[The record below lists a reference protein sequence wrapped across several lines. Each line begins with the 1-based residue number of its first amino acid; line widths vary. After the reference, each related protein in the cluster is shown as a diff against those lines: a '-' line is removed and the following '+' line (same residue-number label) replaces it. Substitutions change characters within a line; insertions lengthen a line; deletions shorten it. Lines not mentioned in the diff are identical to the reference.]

1 MNGSMGRANRN
12 VLFQKHLLEIP
23 MQSWWFAAKKP
34 ANKQFVMDKF
44 KAKLY
49 AEFERNC
56 FHIFGVP
63 GARVREVLSDREDD
77 LFQMYQEAWE
87 YGGAVYMR
95 QTMAFTILSLEAVY
109 HETEIGRE
117 LTEEERNQRFESFDI
132 GMDGHTIDAWQ
143 TTRVAQLDGQR
154 YSGAHK
160 KIRQQKSPHQT

>member
-1 MNGSMGRANRN
+1 M
-12 VLFQKHLLEIP
+12 I
-23 MQSWWFAAKKP
+23 
-34 ANKQFVMDKF
+34 DKF

-63 GARVREVLSDREDD
+63 GARVREVLSDRGND
-77 LFQMYQEAWE
+77 LFQMYEEAWE

-117 LTEEERNQRFESFDI
+117 LTEEERNQRFENFDI

-143 TTRVAQLDGQR
+143 KTRAAQLDGQR
-154 YSGAHK
+154 CSRAHK
-160 KIRQQKSPHQT
+160 ITRQHRWLKTD